1 MLKTGLRKDQG
12 GRHICAGISVGSG
25 QEAGISVGSGQENVR
40 RSLSRQD
47 PISHDESPLLV

>member
-25 QEAGISVGSGQENVR
+25 QEYVR